1 MLWVSRDPCCR
12 LSSPVDHARM
22 RRACVHLAGWLCMG
36 RHGRLATVQQEPRP
50 LPGAKLQT
58 PEQRSRAS
66 KGRTQQQNDYRAP
79 GAVFRYDWKA
89 NALHT
94 VPAWPG
100 KCGRGAPVLV
110 GWCDRARWG
119 RGRYTGPPRGESCC
133 ASARSP
139 CAAGGISPP
148 RRWEQGPMGRGRVG
162 GGVGNV
168 AGAGRKG
175 GGGYRACTSSTS
187 RSLTCWVPEG
197 RSRRNQGRCSSS
209 VTVMRSSGLGTS
221 IRASR
226 SWHARDAC
234 APAPQC
240 LPFQRLHS
248 KTGGGEAQRRGHL
261 KSCTPAHVSEQPASI
276 GGWRHRHCHTTHPTA
291 VVQGQYFD
299 ISTAGRRIPVTKP
312 VHWEAVS
319 APAQSSP
326 TSIQVVPAI
335 SILASFRQYS
345 AIIFGRPAT

>member
-119 RGRYTGPPRGESCC
+119 RGRYTGPPRGESRC

-139 CAAGGISPP
+139 CAAEGISPP

-175 GGGYRACTSSTS
+175 GGG
-187 RSLTCWVPEG
+187 
-197 RSRRNQGRCSSS
+197 
-209 VTVMRSSGLGTS
+209 GT
-221 IRASR
+221 A
-226 SWHARDAC
+226 HARR
-234 APAPQC
+234 
-240 LPFQRLHS
+240 LP
-248 KTGGGEAQRRGHL
+248 
-261 KSCTPAHVSEQPASI
+261 
-276 GGWRHRHCHTTHPTA
+276 
-291 VVQGQYFD
+291 
-299 ISTAGRRIPVTKP
+299 AGR
-312 VHWEAVS
+312 
-319 APAQSSP
+319 
-326 TSIQVVPAI
+326 
-335 SILASFRQYS
+335 
-345 AIIFGRPAT
+345 